1 MVPFCSCGVSVGFS
15 LRGVLAGKI
24 RVTRVAGRGAR
35 KNALAL
41 LLWCREAP
49 LVVCSKVRPPIPA
62 VRTCSREH
70 NGPMGRH
77 RGGALGRSGA
87 MLNARARMSHER
99 TADAVDLM
107 DMHAGATCA
116 LSNAVRGT
124 LVPLYYLLRAARCR
138 AHARGARTCPGARC
152 TVCGGAH
159 RSHCPVPI
167 MRARVPRHSRSA
179 RRHR

>member
-1 MVPFCSCGVSVGFS
+1 MCGGLGSIGRTLGFCDGET
-15 LRGVLAGKI
+15 
-24 RVTRVAGRGAR
+24 RVTRIAGRGAR

-49 LVVCSKVRPPIPA
+49 LVVCSKARPPIPA

-99 TADAVDLM
+99 TADAADLM

-124 LVPLYYLLRAARCR
+124 LVPLYHLLRAARHR
-138 AHARGARTCPGARC
+138 AHAGGARTCPGARC

-167 MRARVPRHSRSA
+167 MRARVPRHSRSDGV
-179 RRHR
+179 HR